1 MIFFSLYNNRKKEI
15 TDRKKVK
22 KNAKMEKMEK
32 NVEFLQMGI
41 CPILET
47 ESPEIIVPTLF
58 FGWGPV
64 FYKMNTK

>member
-1 MIFFSLYNNRKKEI
+1 
-15 TDRKKVK
+15 
-22 KNAKMEKMEK
+22 MEK